1 MKTFLTSILFLIT
14 SSCFEVVE
22 TKNYTIKSIRINNQ
36 EWMTTN
42 LDISHFRNGDLI
54 LHAKTDEEWKQKF
67 NERCKLNNKT
77 YRLKLKETLGE
88 NIKPRGRPRKVIP
101 PLIIN
106 SIFENL

>member
-1 MKTFLTSILFLIT
+1 MEELNIV
-14 SSCFEVVE
+14 VVE
-22 TKNYTIKSIRINNQ
+22 KTKSTYNPTIKKAIDKYRNKNVAKYNQ
-36 EWMTTN
+36 LQRTYYNE
-42 LDISHFRNGDLI
+42 
-54 LHAKTDEEWKQKF
+54 AKTDEEWKQKF